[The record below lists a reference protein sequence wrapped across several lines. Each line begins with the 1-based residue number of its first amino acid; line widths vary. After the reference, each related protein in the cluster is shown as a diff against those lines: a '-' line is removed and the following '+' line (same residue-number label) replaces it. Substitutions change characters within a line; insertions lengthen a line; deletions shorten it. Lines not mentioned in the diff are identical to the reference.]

1 MEYGLAV
8 FRARNETITFANLL
22 RSYGVR
28 VMVVST
34 PRKINVSCGISV
46 KFSVANL
53 EDARRL
59 LGRRK
64 FDSFGGLFHVY
75 QTGANARYV
84 PV

>member
-22 RSYGVR
+22 RSYGV
-28 VMVVST
+28 MVVST

-46 KFSVANL
+46 KFSLSNL
-53 EDARRL
+53 EEARRL
-59 LGRRK
+59 LARRK